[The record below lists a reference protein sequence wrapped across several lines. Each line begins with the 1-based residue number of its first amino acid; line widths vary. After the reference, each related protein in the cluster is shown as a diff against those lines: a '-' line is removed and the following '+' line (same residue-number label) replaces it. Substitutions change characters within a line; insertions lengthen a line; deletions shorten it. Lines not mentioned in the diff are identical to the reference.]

1 MRCFRS
7 EAPKKKEKKTAE
19 TEVEEAPK
27 KTKPEKMAEAEGE
40 VVAVTAEL
48 TSLLIS
54 FRPDRIME
62 WFLAAVAYWLW
73 R

>member
-1 MRCFRS
+1 
-7 EAPKKKEKKTAE
+7 
-19 TEVEEAPK
+19 
-27 KTKPEKMAEAEGE
+27 MAEAEGE

-62 WFLAAVAYWLW
+62 WFLAAVAYCGIPVAES
-73 R
+73 